1 MKDITQF
8 KKIGNGLQFRWRLIP
23 PKSPIKVTANAHM
36 MGISY
41 QLADVINMG
50 DHPLQADW
58 LWITRPARDQK
69 KVPRCP
75 RDAQRDATWEE
86 ARKQETEHMEI
97 NEAAAEG
104 EKISSLQNTIPY
116 GML

>member
-1 MKDITQF
+1 LDAGR
-8 KKIGNGLQFRWRLIP
+8 GNSVIVPL
-23 PKSPIKVTANAHM
+23 SPLV
-36 MGISY
+36 G
-41 QLADVINMG
+41 VG
-50 DHPLQADW
+50 V
-58 LWITRPARDQK
+58 RPAGCDAGA
-69 KVPRCP
+69 PHP